1 MAPARWVVLGSLGG
15 VWTAL
20 PARVSGSGRRRQAAR
35 ATAAEVRALWV
46 TRSSLTT
53 PASVASLVTTARDQ
67 GFNTLLVQVRG
78 RADAYY
84 TTDLEPRSADLTRQP
99 ANFDPLASV
108 LTEAKASGIRVHA
121 WVNLNLVSSAVELPA
136 APDHLVY
143 RHPEWLMVPRV
154 IAQDVARLDPSN
166 PGYVGKIARW
176 TRGQLETVEGLYAS
190 PLQPEAAAHTER
202 VLVDLA
208 RRYDLDGVHLDYARY
223 PNQHSTTAV
232 SRSRIPGRHPARL
245 GADARRELDAE
256 AENDLFA
263 YPDRLPAEWKA
274 FRRARLTALITR
286 ISRSVRAARP
296 GVLVTSAVVADPQDA
311 FDERLQDWRGWL
323 AGRVIDAVAPMAYT
337 QEPARF
343 AEQIAAARNIAG
355 GGAVWAGIGSYRLSP
370 AQTIENIQAAR
381 KLGAAGFVLFSYDSL
396 TGPKP
401 PAPDYLETVS
411 RPASARLARQRR
423 LRSSSFRLPASSS
436 TSIESVGELLESR
449 PPDRTRDRVAARFP
463 PPRSKSGAPIACFGT
478 RRSAGLR
485 MRRTPPA
492 RLLTLFDLASLTK
505 VIATATLVDA
515 RRRRR
520 HAGARRSRRG
530 PALRRGA
537 GPIAS
542 TSPSPISSSMPRG

>member
-1 MAPARWVVLGSLGG
+1 MLPGGVKSWLRRGLFALGVLGG
-15 VWTAL
+15 VSTAL
-20 PARVSGSGRRRQAAR
+20 PARVSGLEPAP
-35 ATAAEVRALWV
+35 AEVRALWV

-53 PASVASLVTTARDQ
+53 PASIAALVRTARDR

-84 TTDLEPRSADLTRQP
+84 TSDLEPRSADLARQP
-99 ANFDPLASV
+99 ASFDPLAAV

-121 WVNLNLVSSAVELPA
+121 WVSVNLVSSAVELPA

-166 PGYVGKIARW
+166 PAYVGKIARW
-176 TRGQLETVEGLYAS
+176 TRGQLEAVEGLYSS

-202 VLVDLA
+202 VLLDLA
-208 RRYDLDGVHLDYARY
+208 RRYAIDGLHLDYSRY
-223 PNQHSTTAV
+223 PNQQFDY
-232 SRSRIPGRHPARL
+232 SRFAIAEFRTDIRPRI

-274 FRRARLTALITR
+274 FRRARLTALVAR

-296 GVLVTSAVVADPQDA
+296 GVLVTSAVTPDSKDA
-311 FDERLQDWRGWL
+311 FDERMQDWRGWL
-323 AGRVIDAVAPMAYT
+323 AGRLVDAVAPMAYT

-343 AEQIAAARNIAG
+343 AEQIAAARDIAG
-355 GGAVWAGIGSYRLSP
+355 GAAVWAGIGSYRLSP
-370 AQTIENIQAAR
+370 AQTIENIEAAR

-411 RPASARLARQRR
+411 RGAFSASRT
-423 LRSSSFRLPASSS
+423 S
-436 TSIESVGELLESR
+436 T
-449 PPDRTRDRVAARFP
+449 
-463 PPRSKSGAPIACFGT
+463 APE
-478 RRSAGLR
+478 
-485 MRRTPPA
+485 
-492 RLLTLFDLASLTK
+492 K
-505 VIATATLVDA
+505 
-515 RRRRR
+515 
-520 HAGARRSRRG
+520 
-530 PALRRGA
+530 
-537 GPIAS
+537 
-542 TSPSPISSSMPRG
+542 